1 MRKLASQHEATEAAA
16 HKETLMAMRSTELA
30 RTEAAEV
37 DNALLTARRLQSMS
51 ETFLTENPWMEQVL
65 TKLQTSFVNVQ
76 EQLNK
81 RSEDNQHLELELVE
95 ARAEHAEIKMHS
107 YKSEEAS
114 NELQEHVQQLML
126 ASSAACEVRN
136 AEASLDGCEEEL
148 ETLSSQL
155 ESRKLMCQQI
165 SEERNAQLSEAKHEG
180 LLVEELRCKGRQ
192 LELKAQRAEAKLH
205 TQERRYNLEQ
215 EEWHRKLRQMQH
227 MQLPDHSQS
236 DVETVAS
243 AQNEALATQKKL
255 LQKEAKELEG
265 ELEAARRQHLSRRE
279 EAEARH
285 QTDEIRK
292 DALLQEMNS
301 VKGQV
306 AALTQEADR
315 LEAARE
321 PKTAKSDLTRSAHRE
336 QRAVRPDAKRKDVER
351 LLAQQEKQESQ
362 LVEQIDASKKA
373 DPCFK
378 LRRLL
383 SLKTPVFSFVD

>member
-1 MRKLASQHEATEAAA
+1 MRKLASTHEATEAAA
-16 HKETLMAMRSTELA
+16 HKETLMAVRSTELA
-30 RTEAAEV
+30 RSEAAEV

-51 ETFLTENPWMEQVL
+51 EAFLTENPWTEQVL
-65 TKLQTSFVNVQ
+65 TKLQTNFANVE
-76 EQLNK
+76 EQLHK

-95 ARAEHAEIKMHS
+95 ARAEQAEIKTHS

-165 SEERNAQLSEAKHEG
+165 SEERNAQLSEAKREG

-192 LELKAQRAEAKLH
+192 LELKAQHAEAKLH
-205 TQERRYNLEQ
+205 TQERRYNQEQ
-215 EEWHRKLRQMQH
+215 EEWHRKLRQMQ
-227 MQLPDHSQS
+227 LSDLHSQS

-243 AQNEALATQKKL
+243 NAQNEALAKRKTL
-255 LQKEAKELEG
+255 LQKEAKQLEG
-265 ELEAARRQHLSRRE
+265 ELEAARRQYLSRRE

-285 QTDEIRK
+285 QADEIRK
-292 DALLQEMNS
+292 DALLQEMSS

-315 LEAARE
+315 LEATRE
-321 PKTAKSDLTRSAHRE
+321 PKAAKSDLTRSGR
-336 QRAVRPDAKRKDVER
+336 QQPAVRSAKRKDVER

-373 DPCFK
+373 DPWMNNVSKIFEDSSC
-378 LRRLL
+378 
-383 SLKTPVFSFVD
+383 